1 MRNMIKALLIALLEP
16 TAKLQ
21 EAEQQMDF
29 TQRLALLEE
38 LKSLPWPAVW
48 DRYCVQN
55 GVPTGI
61 DWLTEVRLHEKEAR
75 SRAFA

>member
-1 MRNMIKALLIALLEP
+1 MIKALLIALLEP
-16 TAKLQ
+16 TGNLQ
-21 EAEQQMDF
+21 EVELGMDF

-55 GVPTGI
+55 NVPAGI
-61 DWLTEVRLHEKEAR
+61 DWLTQVRLHEKEAR
-75 SRAFA
+75 SRVFA